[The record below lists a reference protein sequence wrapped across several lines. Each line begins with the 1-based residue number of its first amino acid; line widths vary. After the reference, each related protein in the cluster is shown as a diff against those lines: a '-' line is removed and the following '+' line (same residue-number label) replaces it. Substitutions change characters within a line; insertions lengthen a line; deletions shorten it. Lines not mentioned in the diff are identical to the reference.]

1 MSKKILFYKA
11 ILWNL
16 IGLIMTTLLS
26 YLWFDN
32 WLLSL
37 SFSLTTIIISIF
49 TYVLYELVWNKF
61 VKKK

>member
-26 YLWFDN
+26 YLWFGN
-32 WLLSL
+32 WIQSL
-37 SFSLTTIIISIF
+37 GFTTVVVIVSIF
-49 TYVLYELVWNKF
+49 AYVFYEMLWEKFTKNK
-61 VKKK
+61 